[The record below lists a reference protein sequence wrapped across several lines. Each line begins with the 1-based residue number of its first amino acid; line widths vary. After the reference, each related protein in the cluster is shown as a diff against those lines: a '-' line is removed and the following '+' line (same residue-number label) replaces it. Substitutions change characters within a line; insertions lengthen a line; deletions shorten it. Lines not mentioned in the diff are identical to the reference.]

1 MVLVWPTPLL
11 NGQSLYKTDGMLA
24 YSAGSMTETMHSLG
38 LGCVVLTHDMESS
51 GHGKGAASL
60 QDAGWRLGLG

>member
-51 GHGKGAASL
+51 
-60 QDAGWRLGLG
+60 